1 MEREQV
7 VFVAKLVAKLVAY
20 LLIIVGFVM
29 LFAALMFLMTAPEN
43 LVVVVWV
50 IVGALMLGIGATGIR
65 YIKKLKLDIKY

>member
-7 VFVAKLVAKLVAY
+7 VFVAKLVAY

-65 YIKKLKLDIKY
+65 YIKKLKLDVKY

>member
-1 MEREQV
+1 MERGQV
-7 VFVAKLVAKLVAY
+7 VFVAKLVAY
-20 LLIIVGFVM
+20 LLITVGFVM